1 MTVAETCSMTARRNM
16 DKVRRPYAMAAGG
29 LAGNSNI
36 KNHFDLCYRFMLLLW
51 PGNALAVGSMRVLA

>member
-1 MTVAETCSMTARRNM
+1 MPARRNM
-16 DKVRRPYAMAAGG
+16 DERRRPYAMAAGG